1 LDSRFWIAGD
11 EMIERRL
18 GRTGRDWLEGDFS
31 GVVVEAN
38 LKVVEHSRATEKIKA
53 DAEALRET
61 DRSSNFGGA
70 DLERKVMN
78 ESWNIASVANDD
90 HLLLAAS
97 PVDADAHSLVNGQH
111 TERRSG
117 IDKNPELMAI
127 DRDGN
132 DGHQIAPMTRLRKF

>member
-78 ESWNIASVANDD
+78 ESWKYSFRR
-90 HLLLAAS
+90 
-97 PVDADAHSLVNGQH
+97 Q
-111 TERRSG
+111 RRSSAACRFASRCRCAQ
-117 IDKNPELMAI
+117 P
-127 DRDGN
+127 R
-132 DGHQIAPMTRLRKF
+132 QRSTY